1 MSESI
6 LVPADGLALSLF
18 VAGRRLCGEMRC
30 NAMRRGASRRRTIE
44 SAMVNAARERATDAA
59 AAARTAERDELD
71 SQRSSGPSD
80 ERIKT
85 ERRNPA
91 AAFLRRRARSGAPPC
106 IIKRTRISLVLLVEP
121 RAQQHNRGVK
131 PRGGG
136 GGGGEREKRFRE
148 TATQHAERDSTD

>member
-1 MSESI
+1 M
-6 LVPADGLALSLF
+6 
-18 VAGRRLCGEMRC
+18 
-30 NAMRRGASRRRTIE
+30 RRRTIE
-44 SAMVNAARERATDAA
+44 SAMVNAARERATDAAAA

-106 IIKRTRISLVLLVEP
+106 IITPLLT
-121 RAQQHNRGVK
+121 
-131 PRGGG
+131 PRGDRDVCFATYGDAG
-136 GGGGEREKRFRE
+136 KRDTRENGTFSRGAWRTAHNTRGE
-148 TATQHAERDSTD
+148 DLTD

>member
-1 MSESI
+1 M
-6 LVPADGLALSLF
+6 
-18 VAGRRLCGEMRC
+18 
-30 NAMRRGASRRRTIE
+30 RRRTIE
-44 SAMVNAARERATDAA
+44 SAMVNAARERATD

-106 IIKRTRISLVLLVEP
+106 IITPAGNVSLVHSTTP
-121 RAQQHNRGVK
+121 WN
-131 PRGGG
+131 
-136 GGGGEREKRFRE
+136 GERARERFRE
-148 TATQHAERDSTD
+148 QHTTRGTD